1 MLFELSRKNGKEA
14 FQPKNLYKRLISLYR
29 IRPEWT
35 MINTAFGLSQAIAGR
50 EENMIVSTT

>member
-1 MLFELSRKNGKEA
+1 MFELSRKNGKEA